1 MVKTTASAVAAEG
14 GEALQADVAVDAGA
28 SATEAVVILSGEI
41 SRKRPAGSVTAS
53 VILGP

>member
-14 GEALQADVAVDAGA
+14 GEALQVDVAVDAGA